1 MLANFKLYDYANFL
15 KSANIYR
22 FSTEMFM
29 KKHKQYLRQTG
40 KPVMLQY
47 MGSQRVGYWAT
58 EQQQQQ
64 YSIRYSLTI
73 IIANL

>member
-1 MLANFKLYDYANFL
+1 MFANFQLYDYANFK
-15 KSANIYR
+15 KSSNIYR

-47 MGSQRVGYWAT
+47 MGSHRVGYWAT

-64 YSIRYSLTI
+64 QQQRYS
-73 IIANL
+73 NKV

>member
-1 MLANFKLYDYANFL
+1 MFANFQLYDYANFK

-47 MGSQRVGYWAT
+47 MGSHRVGYWAT

-64 YSIRYSLTI
+64 QQQQHYS
-73 IIANL
+73 NKV

>member
-1 MLANFKLYDYANFL
+1 MFANFQLYDYANFK

-47 MGSQRVGYWAT
+47 MGSHRVGYWAT

-64 YSIRYSLTI
+64 QQQHYS
-73 IIANL
+73 NKV